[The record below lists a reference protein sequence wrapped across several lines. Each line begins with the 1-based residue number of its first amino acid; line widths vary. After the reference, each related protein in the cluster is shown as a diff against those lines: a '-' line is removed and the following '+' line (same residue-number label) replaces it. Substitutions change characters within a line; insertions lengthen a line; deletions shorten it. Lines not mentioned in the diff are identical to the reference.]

1 MDRFEKYIKNNINK
15 NPDYEPSDNLKEKI
29 FKNVALN
36 SHSKVSFFK
45 KNLFKFTSCF
55 ACIALFIVVG
65 IVLIFSTN
73 KVEQY
78 SAIIE
83 IDVNPE
89 IEMVINEKNEVISIK
104 GLNDEGKMVILEED
118 LKGKNITEVLSKIIE
133 IETNMG
139 YLNNNLALSDMTISI
154 TNDKDD
160 IIKKIQKTINESITS
175 ISDSKEK
182 SLNVY
187 YKEGKSVDSLKQYA
201 ASVDPTLTIEK
212 ISHMSYDAIIKVISD
227 YHNEVAEINSV
238 DLEKMYLET
247 KKQNAIKMVEN
258 AYYNNLKML
267 DNTYSSLISQY
278 DYFYNLLIDTYSKL
292 QNEYKELTIDSDSL
306 YQKTLKMLNDKKEE
320 IIKQKKLIAIKKQN
334 GEYVKLEEIILSAF
348 EEQYKTLEVNLK
360 VIKQNID
367 DVYNSVLDEASN
379 IFKNLNDVKEKL
391 KDVVDSIT
399 IDNILNSN
407 EALNEYKTQQSLNF
421 IKEYSECIEYINSV
435 MRTRKSNLLNSDK

>member
-1 MDRFEKYIKNNINK
+1 
-15 NPDYEPSDNLKEKI
+15 
-29 FKNVALN
+29 
-36 SHSKVSFFK
+36 
-45 KNLFKFTSCF
+45 
-55 ACIALFIVVG
+55 
-65 IVLIFSTN
+65 
-73 KVEQY
+73 
-78 SAIIE
+78 
-83 IDVNPE
+83 
-89 IEMVINEKNEVISIK
+89 
-104 GLNDEGKMVILEED
+104 
-118 LKGKNITEVLSKIIE
+118 
-133 IETNMG
+133 
-139 YLNNNLALSDMTISI
+139 
-154 TNDKDD
+154 
-160 IIKKIQKTINESITS
+160 
-175 ISDSKEK
+175 
-182 SLNVY
+182 
-187 YKEGKSVDSLKQYA
+187 
-201 ASVDPTLTIEK
+201 
-212 ISHMSYDAIIKVISD
+212 MSYDAIIKVISD

-258 AYYNNLKML
+258 AYYNNLKTL

-320 IIKQKKLIAIKKQN
+320 IIQQKKLIAIKKQN

-435 MRTRKSNLLNSDK
+435 MQTRKSNLLNSDK